1 MQRHSD
7 GCMPGQKS
15 QFFMS
20 RRSKLSTGF
29 RAVLLC
35 SLTAWMAAACGDSD
49 SRNTP
54 DVSNIQVPVKVQ
66 RFETDLFALDT
77 NNVAAGMA
85 ALQQKYPVFLPFFL
99 SQVVQ
104 DPTHPGETPE
114 QALAG
119 FLKAAQVRRLYD
131 SCRTRYADLAWLTP
145 ELDRMFRYYKYYFP
159 EKTTPTVVTTITELV
174 GDAYPVNDTLLML
187 SLDYF
192 MGENFSAYN
201 PDYFPEYL
209 RRQFK
214 QEYVPIKLATA
225 LANGVVGPP
234 KGDKVADFMLNNGK
248 ILYIVDCLLP
258 TLPDSMKMGY
268 TREQMEGCYANEAE
282 VWARLLDL
290 QVLYTPVNDKNQK
303 IVMPSPSAEIVF
315 PQAPGEIGN
324 WVGWQIVKAYMK
336 RNPDTTMEQLL
347 KQTDPQKFLEQAKYK
362 PKRS

>member
-1 MQRHSD
+1 
-7 GCMPGQKS
+7 
-15 QFFMS
+15 MS
-20 RRSKLSTGF
+20 SLSKFKIGVHIVVSST
-29 RAVLLC
+29 LLA
-35 SLTAWMAAACGDSD
+35 LGITACNDSD
-49 SRNTP
+49 KKPAP
-54 DVSNIQVPVKVQ
+54 DVSDIQVPVKIQ

-77 NNVAAGMA
+77 TNPAEGMKL
-85 ALQQKYPVFLPFFL
+85 LQQKYPVFLPFFL

-104 DPTHPGETPE
+104 DPTHPGEIPE

-119 FLKAAQVRRLYD
+119 FLKAPQVRRLYD
-131 SCRTRYADLAWLTP
+131 SCRTKYADLSFLERDLRTI
-145 ELDRMFRYYKYYFP
+145 FQYHKYYFP
-159 EKTTPTVVTTITELV
+159 QKQTPTVVTTITELI

-201 PDYFPEYL
+201 PDYFPAYL
-209 RRQFK
+209 RRQFT
-214 QEYVPIKLATA
+214 QEYIPVKLATA
-225 LANGVVGPP
+225 LANGIVGQPR
-234 KGDKVADFMLNNGK
+234 GEKVADYMLNNGK

-258 TLPDSMKMGY
+258 TVPDSMKMGY

-324 WVGWQIVKAYMK
+324 WVGWQIVKAYME
-336 RNPDTTMEQLL
+336 RHPNTTMEQLL
-347 KQTDPQKFLEQAKYK
+347 NFNDPQKFLEQAKYK
-362 PKRS
+362 PKRVN